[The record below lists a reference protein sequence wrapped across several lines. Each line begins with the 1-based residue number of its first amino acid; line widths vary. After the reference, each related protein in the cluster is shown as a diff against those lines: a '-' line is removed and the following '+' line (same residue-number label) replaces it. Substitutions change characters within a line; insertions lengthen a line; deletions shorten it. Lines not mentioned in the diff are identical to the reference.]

1 MTNATRAIAAGVML
15 AIVLVACGRASTNN
29 SGPNVATVYSG
40 RVVLN
45 DLNPVVRDL
54 PSWWDGPPTFDV
66 KPLNSATRPDV
77 ERFAVIVRFSHIGT
91 AEQIRL
97 RYQVYDSSA
106 YATALMSAEQNALG
120 TSLSGPKA
128 GDQVLY
134 YNQNAGGGPAPYIS
148 EALVRVGQTVIVVVW
163 DRVDAYVSTA
173 SLGKVATTAANRLKS
188 STSGKLRVSPAPSP
202 AAGFLAPP
210 GPDLTLLGTARLP
223 VEVVAQILM
232 YSAPADMTD
241 FFHHAGVNDFV
252 YGDYAVNAD
261 TRMEILTAGFTF
273 SSQTGAKDWI
283 DAFYGTSSNLTQGVY
298 LNFESD
304 TGQYVGAF
312 GLANRGILVVCR
324 SSASGEEAGRS
335 CEGTLVRVING
346 WRMSLGG

>member
-1 MTNATRAIAAGVML
+1 MTRATRLIAAGAIL
-15 AIVLVACGRASTNN
+15 ALSLVACGRASTS
-29 SGPNVATVYSG
+29 SGPSVASVYSG

-66 KPLNSATRPDV
+66 KPLNSATRPDF
-77 ERFAVIVRFSHIGT
+77 ERFAVVIRF
-91 AEQIRL
+91 
-97 RYQVYDSSA
+97 
-106 YATALMSAEQNALG
+106 ALG

-134 YNQNAGGGPAPYIS
+134 YNQNAGGGAAPYIS
-148 EALVRVGQTVIVVVW
+148 EALVRVGETVIVVVW
-163 DRVDAYVSTA
+163 ARVDAYATTS
-173 SLGKVATTAANRLKS
+173 SLGKVAATAATRLKS
-188 STSGKLRVSPAPSP
+188 ATSGKLHVSPAPSP
-202 AAGFLAPP
+202 EPALVAPQ

-223 VEVVAQILM
+223 VEVVAQMLV
-232 YSAPADMTD
+232 YPAPMEMTD
-241 FFHHAGVNDFV
+241 FFHHAGVSDFV

-273 SSQTGAKDWI
+273 SSPTGSKDWI
-283 DAFYGTSSNLTQGVY
+283 TAFYGGSSGLSQGVY

-312 GLANRGILVVCR
+312 GNGTRGVLVVCR
-324 SSASGEEAGRS
+324 SSAPGEQAGRS
-335 CEGTLVRVING
+335 CESSLVRVIDG
-346 WRMSLGG
+346 WRASLAG